1 MDPVI
6 LLIVFGPLMVIIVGG
21 RLLQRSG
28 EHQRDEIVQA
38 GGGLGLDPVADL
50 PAVTRQVADLL
61 HPLQLDRTGRA
72 FSFNVGGQD
81 AFVYEF
87 RSFYKAYSVRGN
99 FTYDAERYW
108 HAYVIPGLASPHVR
122 VYSKGRFRPS
132 SKGTI
137 DFPEDPAFSKD
148 LYVQGKDEGAIRHYL
163 GPDLRRLLLAQS
175 ERLHD
180 VWFRNK
186 SGMPKIAGFHAGPEG
201 VALVISGEIST
212 TEAPQMASIFMKLA
226 AMAEASGTPFHVHTS
241 TQEILIT

>member
-6 LLIVFGPLMVIIVGG
+6 LLIVFGPLMVIIVGA
-21 RLLQRSG
+21 RLLQRSE
-28 EHQRDEIVQA
+28 EHQRDAIVQA

-50 PAVTRQVADLL
+50 PAVTRQVTDLL
-61 HPLQLDRTGRA
+61 LPLQLDRTGRA

-99 FTYDAERYW
+99 FTYNAERYW
-108 HAYVIPGLASPHVR
+108 HAYVIPGLASPYVR

-137 DFPEDPAFSKD
+137 NFPEDPAFSKD

-180 VWFRNK
+180 VWFRNT
-186 SGMPKIAGFHAGPEG
+186 SGMRKIAGFHAGPEG

-226 AMAEASGTPFHVHTS
+226 AMTEASGTPFHVHTS